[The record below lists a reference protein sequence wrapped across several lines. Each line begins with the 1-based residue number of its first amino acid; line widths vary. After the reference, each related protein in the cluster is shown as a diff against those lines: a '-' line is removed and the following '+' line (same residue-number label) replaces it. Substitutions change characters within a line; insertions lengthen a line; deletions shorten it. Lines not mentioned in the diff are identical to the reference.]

1 MKLAKIYPSDG
12 LDKLEFNKIFSL
24 TKSHC
29 LSDLGV
35 KQLDKVKVSADKNF
49 IIMALKQVFEMKNIL
64 QLEGG
69 FPNSYYFDL
78 SEALTYIEL
87 ENSVLPL
94 EQWIDV
100 MFYLLTMEEIFV
112 FFQTRK
118 ELYPTLF
125 EFLKGQSFEGNL
137 LKTIKRVITDDGQ
150 IRLGVSPAL
159 DRVKKEI
166 KSKERDIDNVFSKIK
181 RRASESKWLES
192 GEESIIDG
200 RRVLMLLSEHKRKI
214 KGIIR
219 DESATGKTAYL
230 EPEETLELYNDLF
243 ELQQEERREIYKILK
258 ELTEQ
263 VRPFCPIMRH
273 YQTLTGVID
282 FIRAKALTSIDLNGQ
297 MPVISD
303 EVELHLIAAKN
314 PILTLLAQKSNKKVI
329 PFGFNLNN
337 EERILLVSGPNAGG
351 KSVLLKSVG
360 LLQVMLQSG
369 FLITTSPDSTFGI
382 FDQIFIELGDEQS
395 IENELSTFSSRLTHA
410 KYFIEKSNPKT
421 LFFIDEF
428 GTGTDPKFGGALAE
442 AILEELNLKKA
453 FGVVNTHYG
462 NLKLFASKTDGI
474 INAAMQFDKDNLQ
487 PLYQLSLGNPGS
499 SYAFEIAQKIGLS
512 PKTIIRAGGKMEK
525 DFQDYDKLLSNL
537 ESEKLLLQARKK
549 ALDENESHFNQLLD
563 TYRQLKEELERN
575 KKKFE
580 IDAKNKAMDSV
591 IKTRIQM
598 EELLKQYKKDLKD
611 EQKRLDLSKV
621 IQVEEE
627 KIVEQVQ
634 VLKQEKKKF
643 IHQEVITEGSNV
655 KLIDGNMV
663 GQVEFIKNDRA
674 YILFGNVRTQI
685 KLSDLEPVSK
695 TKAKELE
702 KKTVVD
708 FASISNE
715 LKPEI
720 DVRGYRGNEALYEV
734 EVQLDKALI
743 LGLSQLRILHGT
755 GDGILK
761 RLIRDNLRKYS
772 FVNRFYSE
780 KPEFGGEGITIVELN

>member
-1 MKLAKIYPSDG
+1 
-12 LDKLEFNKIFSL
+12 
-24 TKSHC
+24 
-29 LSDLGV
+29 
-35 KQLDKVKVSADKNF
+35 
-49 IIMALKQVFEMKNIL
+49 
-64 QLEGG
+64 
-69 FPNSYYFDL
+69 
-78 SEALTYIEL
+78 
-87 ENSVLPL
+87 
-94 EQWIDV
+94 
-100 MFYLLTMEEIFV
+100 
-112 FFQTRK
+112 
-118 ELYPTLF
+118 
-125 EFLKGQSFEGNL
+125 
-137 LKTIKRVITDDGQ
+137 
-150 IRLGVSPAL
+150 
-159 DRVKKEI
+159 
-166 KSKERDIDNVFSKIK
+166 
-181 RRASESKWLES
+181 
-192 GEESIIDG
+192 
-200 RRVLMLLSEHKRKI
+200 
-214 KGIIR
+214 
-219 DESATGKTAYL
+219 
-230 EPEETLELYNDLF
+230 
-243 ELQQEERREIYKILK
+243 
-258 ELTEQ
+258 
-263 VRPFCPIMRH
+263 
-273 YQTLTGVID
+273 
-282 FIRAKALTSIDLNGQ
+282 
-297 MPVISD
+297 
-303 EVELHLIAAKN
+303 
-314 PILTLLAQKSNKKVI
+314 
-329 PFGFNLNN
+329 
-337 EERILLVSGPNAGG
+337 
-351 KSVLLKSVG
+351 
-360 LLQVMLQSG
+360 
-369 FLITTSPDSTFGI
+369 
-382 FDQIFIELGDEQS
+382 
-395 IENELSTFSSRLTHA
+395 
-410 KYFIEKSNPKT
+410 
-421 LFFIDEF
+421 
-428 GTGTDPKFGGALAE
+428 
-442 AILEELNLKKA
+442 
-453 FGVVNTHYG
+453 
-462 NLKLFASKTDGI
+462 
-474 INAAMQFDKDNLQ
+474 
-487 PLYQLSLGNPGS
+487 
-499 SYAFEIAQKIGLS
+499 
-512 PKTIIRAGGKMEK
+512 MEK